1 MFKITQHNRS
11 KVLVVACTLVL
22 STIGIGTAIASKT
35 PSQQSNTAS
44 NEAQVATQGS
54 IGAVCKDA
62 IQQTLCFSSPLEFD
76 KQISSEQY
84 TEVSGYQS
92 ELRADLYNEIIIE
105 ALGDKFISVNEYIHL
120 RNTYFNFEQYKS
132 KVEYERKLIQIK
144 SELKKELM
152 DVT

>member
-11 KVLVVACTLVL
+11 KVLVTACTIIL
-22 STIGIGTAIASKT
+22 SIIGIGTAIASKT
-35 PSQQSNTAS
+35 PSLRSGEVPS
-44 NEAQVATQGS
+44 EAQVATQGS

-62 IQQTLCFSSPLEFD
+62 TRQTLCFSSPLEFS

-92 ELRADLYNEIIIE
+92 KLRADLYNEIILE
-105 ALGDKFISVNEYIHL
+105 ALDDNFISVDEYIHL

-132 KVEYERKLIQIK
+132 KVEYERKLSLIK

-152 DVT
+152 DIT